1 MLGIVRLLNESL
13 CGEIA
18 ANKTDFTIEANYHKK
33 EKKHVLYNTPVKW
46 MVNNDIVQI
55 NIL

>member
-1 MLGIVRLLNESL
+1 MLNESL

-33 EKKHVLYNTPVKW
+33 EKKDVLDNTPVKW
-46 MVNNDIVQI
+46 IVNNDIVQI